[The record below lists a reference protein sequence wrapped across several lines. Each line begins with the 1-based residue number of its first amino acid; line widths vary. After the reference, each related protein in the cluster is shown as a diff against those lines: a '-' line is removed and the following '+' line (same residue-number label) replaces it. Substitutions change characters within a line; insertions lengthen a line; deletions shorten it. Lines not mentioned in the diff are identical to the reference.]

1 MHRIALLAL
10 IAIAF
15 SINTAASRCLAD
27 DVVGIAK
34 EKPASGPFV
43 KVDEGYM
50 VPYTLTIPGSDVKFE
65 MIPVPGGTFKFGS
78 PEDEDGFEDDQ
89 GPQVEVKVD
98 PMWIAKHET
107 TWKQYR
113 LYMSMYKLFKDLGSR
128 GMRKL
133 TPENEVDAVTA
144 PTELY
149 EPSFTF
155 EFGQDDDL
163 PAVTMTQYSAK
174 QFTKWLSKLTG
185 QQYRLPAE
193 AEWEYAC
200 RAGTDTAFHFGDDPD
215 DLDDYAWYYDNSD
228 ELPHPVGE
236 KKPNPFG
243 LHDMHGNVME
253 WVIDGYAEDG
263 YASLASKNPPLKVSD
278 TLRWAESYDNRVVRG
293 GSFQDDPEQLRA
305 AAKIT
310 SEDDDWREDD
320 PNIPLSPWWYTSD
333 PSRGIGFR
341 IFRSY
346 KPLGNELIAKF
357 WDIDNEDIEFDVDIR
372 LSGGRG
378 AKAVVDPELAKEI
391 EALEKDQ

>member
-15 SINTAASRCLAD
+15 SSGSLGGRCLAD
-27 DVVGIAK
+27 DAVGIVK
-34 EKPASGPFV
+34 EKPTSGPFV

-50 VPYTLTIPGSDVKFE
+50 VPYTLTVPGSKVEFE

-78 PEDEDGFEDDQ
+78 PEDEDGFEDDE

-98 PMWIAKHET
+98 PMWVAKHET

-113 LYMSMYKLFKDLGSR
+113 LYMAMYKLFKDLNSR

-155 EFGQDDDL
+155 EYGQDDDL

-200 RAGTDTAFHFGDDPD
+200 RGGTDTAFYFGDDPD
-215 DLDDYAWYYDNSD
+215 DIDDYAWHYDNSD
-228 ELPHPVGE
+228 QLPHPVGE

-243 LHDMHGNVME
+243 LYDMHGNVME
-253 WVIDGYAEDG
+253 WVIDGYTEDG
-263 YASLASKNPPLKVSD
+263 YESLTEKDAPLKVAD
-278 TLRWAESYDNRVVRG
+278 TLRWTESYDNRVVRG
-293 GSFQDDPEQLRA
+293 GSFEDYPEDLRS

-333 PSRGIGFR
+333 PTRGIGFR

-346 KPLGNELIAKF
+346 KPVGEDLITKF

-378 AKAVVDPELAKEI
+378 AKAIVDPELAKEI
-391 EALEKDQ
+391 EALDSDQ